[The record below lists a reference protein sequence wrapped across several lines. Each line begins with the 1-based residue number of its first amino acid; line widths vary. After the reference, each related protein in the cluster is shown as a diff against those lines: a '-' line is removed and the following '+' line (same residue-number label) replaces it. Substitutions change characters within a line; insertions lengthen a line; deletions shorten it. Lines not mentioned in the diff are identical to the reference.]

1 MSQKRGMSS
10 KLQEELRSGGLS
22 PGSVMQGLILLGH
35 MRIVGASIG
44 GDVLTFQS
52 DGFEGTFSL
61 DSEEFLDLISSGVR
75 MGWRPYLGFQ
85 VRH

>member
-1 MSQKRGMSS
+1 MSQKRGTSS
-10 KLQEELRSGGLS
+10 KLREELRSGGPSLD
-22 PGSVMQGLILLGH
+22 SVVQGLILLGR
-35 MRIVGASIG
+35 MRIVGVSIG

-52 DGFEGTFSL
+52 DGFEDTFSL
-61 DSEEFLDLISSGVR
+61 DAEEFLGLISSGVR